1 MERNERGV
9 GGYTNER
16 TLKRRQGQFDDTLRG
31 LFFYGC

>member
-16 TLKRRQGQFDDTLRG
+16 STEAGQFDDTLRG